1 MFLYLSLIE
10 TEEDKIKFEAIF
22 NNYKKIM
29 YYVANS
35 ILKDEHYSHD
45 AVQNSFLKIIKHID
59 KIEDVKCNKTK
70 GFIVTIVRNSS
81 IDIYRKL
88 QMEKN
93 KVQKL
98 ENEIL
103 SFEQEVYDTD
113 ILPNKVEVAILK
125 LPELYKQ
132 VFFLKYSHGVHDD
145 KIADMLDISP
155 STVRTRIKR
164 GKEKLKIILEQIPDE
179 EDIDYEY
186 PKEFEKKIKK
196 IIKKEK
202 RGLFLNKICLYTKKI
217 AVVFIAF
224 LISLFTIT
232 MSVEAL
238 RVKLFDMVK
247 EVYEKF
253 TIYKFK
259 IDENDNKKVNFLEK
273 KSINYL
279 PNGFEEVERAEY
291 NNDVAITYS
300 DGEDYITF
308 NYLLI
313 ENSNLYM
320 DIENAKINKVQI
332 NNFYAD
338 YIEKENKSRLV
349 WQDENILYDLKLDYT
364 NKDKY
369 LDIKSELIKIAKN
382 IN

>member
-1 MFLYLSLIE
+1 M
-10 TEEDKIKFEAIF
+10 DKYEITDDLLFQHCT
-22 NNYKKIM
+22 N
-29 YYVANS
+29 V
-35 ILKDEHYSHD
+35 
-45 AVQNSFLKIIKHID
+45 
-59 KIEDVKCNKTK
+59 
-70 GFIVTIVRNSS
+70 
-81 IDIYRKL
+81 
-88 QMEKN
+88 
-93 KVQKL
+93 
-98 ENEIL
+98 EN
-103 SFEQEVYDTD
+103 F
-113 ILPNKVEVAILK
+113 
-125 LPELYKQ
+125 
-132 VFFLKYSHGVHDD
+132 
-145 KIADMLDISP
+145 
-155 STVRTRIKR
+155 
-164 GKEKLKIILEQIPDE
+164 ILEQIPDE

-202 RGLFLNKICLYTKKI
+202 MGLFLNKICLYTKKI

-279 PNGFEEVERAEY
+279 PNGFEEIDRAEY
-291 NNDVAITYS
+291 DNDISLIYS
-300 DGEDYITF
+300 DGENYITF

-320 DIENAKINKVQI
+320 DTENAKVNKVQI

>member
-1 MFLYLSLIE
+1 M
-10 TEEDKIKFEAIF
+10 DKYEITDDLLFQHC
-22 NNYKKIM
+22 
-29 YYVANS
+29 AN
-35 ILKDEHYSHD
+35 
-45 AVQNSFLKIIKHID
+45 A
-59 KIEDVKCNKTK
+59 
-70 GFIVTIVRNSS
+70 
-81 IDIYRKL
+81 
-88 QMEKN
+88 
-93 KVQKL
+93 
-98 ENEIL
+98 EN
-103 SFEQEVYDTD
+103 F
-113 ILPNKVEVAILK
+113 
-125 LPELYKQ
+125 
-132 VFFLKYSHGVHDD
+132 
-145 KIADMLDISP
+145 
-155 STVRTRIKR
+155 
-164 GKEKLKIILEQIPDE
+164 ILEQIPDE

-291 NNDVAITYS
+291 NNHVAITYS

-320 DIENAKINKVQI
+320 DTENAKINKVQI

-338 YIEKENKSRLV
+338 YIEKENKSRLI
-349 WQDENILYDLKLDYT
+349 WQDENILYDLKLDYI

>member
-1 MFLYLSLIE
+1 M
-10 TEEDKIKFEAIF
+10 DKYEITDDLLFQHCT
-22 NNYKKIM
+22 N
-29 YYVANS
+29 V
-35 ILKDEHYSHD
+35 
-45 AVQNSFLKIIKHID
+45 
-59 KIEDVKCNKTK
+59 
-70 GFIVTIVRNSS
+70 
-81 IDIYRKL
+81 
-88 QMEKN
+88 
-93 KVQKL
+93 
-98 ENEIL
+98 EN
-103 SFEQEVYDTD
+103 F
-113 ILPNKVEVAILK
+113 
-125 LPELYKQ
+125 
-132 VFFLKYSHGVHDD
+132 
-145 KIADMLDISP
+145 
-155 STVRTRIKR
+155 
-164 GKEKLKIILEQIPDE
+164 ILEQIPDE

-202 RGLFLNKICLYTKKI
+202 MGLFLNKICLYTKKV
-217 AVVFIAF
+217 AVVFIAV

-279 PNGFEEVERAEY
+279 PNGFEEIDRAEY
-291 NNDVAITYS
+291 DNDISVTYS

-313 ENSNLYM
+313 ENSNLYI
-320 DIENAKINKVQI
+320 DTENAKINKVQI

>member
-1 MFLYLSLIE
+1 M
-10 TEEDKIKFEAIF
+10 DKYEITDDLLFKHC
-22 NNYKKIM
+22 
-29 YYVANS
+29 AN
-35 ILKDEHYSHD
+35 
-45 AVQNSFLKIIKHID
+45 V
-59 KIEDVKCNKTK
+59 
-70 GFIVTIVRNSS
+70 
-81 IDIYRKL
+81 
-88 QMEKN
+88 
-93 KVQKL
+93 
-98 ENEIL
+98 EN
-103 SFEQEVYDTD
+103 F
-113 ILPNKVEVAILK
+113 
-125 LPELYKQ
+125 
-132 VFFLKYSHGVHDD
+132 
-145 KIADMLDISP
+145 
-155 STVRTRIKR
+155 
-164 GKEKLKIILEQIPDE
+164 ILEQIPDE

-196 IIKKEK
+196 IIKEEK
-202 RGLFLNKICLYTKKI
+202 RGPFLNKIYSYTKKV
-217 AVVFIAF
+217 AVVFIAV

-238 RVKLFDMVK
+238 RVKLFDMIK

-259 IDENDNKKVNFLEK
+259 IDENDNRKVNFLEK

-279 PNGFEEVERAEY
+279 PNGFEEIDRAEY
-291 NNDVAITYS
+291 DNDISVTYS

-349 WQDENILYDLKLDYT
+349 WQDENILYDLKLDYI

>member
-1 MFLYLSLIE
+1 M
-10 TEEDKIKFEAIF
+10 DKYEITDDLLFQHC
-22 NNYKKIM
+22 
-29 YYVANS
+29 AN
-35 ILKDEHYSHD
+35 
-45 AVQNSFLKIIKHID
+45 A
-59 KIEDVKCNKTK
+59 
-70 GFIVTIVRNSS
+70 
-81 IDIYRKL
+81 
-88 QMEKN
+88 
-93 KVQKL
+93 
-98 ENEIL
+98 EN
-103 SFEQEVYDTD
+103 F
-113 ILPNKVEVAILK
+113 
-125 LPELYKQ
+125 
-132 VFFLKYSHGVHDD
+132 
-145 KIADMLDISP
+145 
-155 STVRTRIKR
+155 
-164 GKEKLKIILEQIPDE
+164 ILEQIPDE

-202 RGLFLNKICLYTKKI
+202 MGLFLNKICLYTKKI

-259 IDENDNKKVNFLEK
+259 IDENDNKKVNFLDK

-279 PNGFEEVERAEY
+279 PNGFEEVERVEY

-313 ENSNLYM
+313 KNSNLYM

-332 NNFYAD
+332 NNFYAF
-338 YIEKENKSRLV
+338 KS
-349 WQDENILYDLKLDYT
+349 
-364 NKDKY
+364 
-369 LDIKSELIKIAKN
+369 AF
-382 IN
+382 

>member
-1 MFLYLSLIE
+1 M
-10 TEEDKIKFEAIF
+10 DKYEITDDLLFQHCT
-22 NNYKKIM
+22 N
-29 YYVANS
+29 V
-35 ILKDEHYSHD
+35 
-45 AVQNSFLKIIKHID
+45 
-59 KIEDVKCNKTK
+59 
-70 GFIVTIVRNSS
+70 
-81 IDIYRKL
+81 
-88 QMEKN
+88 
-93 KVQKL
+93 
-98 ENEIL
+98 EN
-103 SFEQEVYDTD
+103 F
-113 ILPNKVEVAILK
+113 
-125 LPELYKQ
+125 
-132 VFFLKYSHGVHDD
+132 
-145 KIADMLDISP
+145 
-155 STVRTRIKR
+155 
-164 GKEKLKIILEQIPDE
+164 ILEQIPDE

-202 RGLFLNKICLYTKKI
+202 MGLFLNKICLYTKKI

-279 PNGFEEVERAEY
+279 PNGFEEIDRAEY
-291 NNDVAITYS
+291 DNDISLIYS

-313 ENSNLYM
+313 ENSNLYI
-320 DIENAKINKVQI
+320 DTENAKINKVQI

>member
-1 MFLYLSLIE
+1 M
-10 TEEDKIKFEAIF
+10 DKYEITDDLLFQHCT
-22 NNYKKIM
+22 N
-29 YYVANS
+29 V
-35 ILKDEHYSHD
+35 
-45 AVQNSFLKIIKHID
+45 
-59 KIEDVKCNKTK
+59 
-70 GFIVTIVRNSS
+70 
-81 IDIYRKL
+81 
-88 QMEKN
+88 
-93 KVQKL
+93 
-98 ENEIL
+98 EN
-103 SFEQEVYDTD
+103 F
-113 ILPNKVEVAILK
+113 
-125 LPELYKQ
+125 
-132 VFFLKYSHGVHDD
+132 
-145 KIADMLDISP
+145 
-155 STVRTRIKR
+155 
-164 GKEKLKIILEQIPDE
+164 ILEQIPDE

-202 RGLFLNKICLYTKKI
+202 MGLFLNKICLYTKKV

-279 PNGFEEVERAEY
+279 PNGFEEIDRAEY
-291 NNDVAITYS
+291 DNDISVTYS

-313 ENSNLYM
+313 KNSNLYM

>member
-1 MFLYLSLIE
+1 MDKYEITDDLIF
-10 TEEDKIKFEAIF
+10 KHC
-22 NNYKKIM
+22 
-29 YYVANS
+29 AN
-35 ILKDEHYSHD
+35 
-45 AVQNSFLKIIKHID
+45 V
-59 KIEDVKCNKTK
+59 
-70 GFIVTIVRNSS
+70 
-81 IDIYRKL
+81 
-88 QMEKN
+88 
-93 KVQKL
+93 
-98 ENEIL
+98 EN
-103 SFEQEVYDTD
+103 F
-113 ILPNKVEVAILK
+113 
-125 LPELYKQ
+125 
-132 VFFLKYSHGVHDD
+132 
-145 KIADMLDISP
+145 
-155 STVRTRIKR
+155 
-164 GKEKLKIILEQIPDE
+164 ILEQIPDE

-202 RGLFLNKICLYTKKI
+202 MGLFLNKICLYTKKI
-217 AVVFIAF
+217 AAVFIAF

-259 IDENDNKKVNFLEK
+259 IDENDNRKVNFLEK

-279 PNGFEEVERAEY
+279 PNGFEEIDRAEY
-291 NNDVAITYS
+291 DNDISVTYS

-320 DIENAKINKVQI
+320 DTENAKINKVQI

-349 WQDENILYDLKLDYT
+349 WQDENILYDLKLDYI

-369 LDIKSELIKIAKN
+369 IDIKSELIKIAKN